1 MIQFC
6 LVQTYWIS
14 ISCIWISYSCILIFI
29 HLFNYEINVFVKKK
43 ICKKKVG
50 ERCPDFD
57 VILLLDGHW
66 NIWSGLWGLEICVF
80 TFNFLLLF
88 FICWSQNAASLV
100 LLRSPMQR
108 QSGSNIGNFQKIIDF
123 QKIAF
128 AMCNLQCQWRTLF
141 SQIKQKPSTWFE
153 NPLWGEIWSR
163 SFWRSQF
170 FFLPWKLMSMS
181 LPSWFFHKKGFFY
194 F

>member
-1 MIQFC
+1 MKVVLTLMSSF
-6 LVQTYWIS
+6 YWMDI
-14 ISCIWISYSCILIFI
+14 
-29 HLFNYEINVFVKKK
+29 EIYDRVFEVWKF
-43 ICKKKVG
+43 VSS
-50 ERCPDFD
+50 
-57 VILLLDGHW
+57 L
-66 NIWSGLWGLEICVF
+66 S
-80 TFNFLLLF
+80 TFFYF
-88 FICWSQNAASLV
+88 FFVCWSQNAASLV